1 MSIFNQGTTESWLVL
16 VIAVMAGL
24 GPVLVYAGMIWGRMQ
39 AHDEVVRAV
48 QEDVSPEMLDR
59 LMKAHA
65 KGRSIPWLDELDGNN
80 IEF

>member
-24 GPVLVYAGMIWGRMQ
+24 GPALVYAGMIWGRMQ

-48 QEDVSPEMLDR
+48 QEDVSLEILER

-65 KGRSIPWLDELDGNN
+65 EGRSIPRVNEFDGNN